1 MMNRSSLE
9 STCSTLSFSSDI
21 DIQTLASY
29 KIAPPHWTDRI
40 INAFS
45 EKQRKLLI
53 DTDGQSQL
61 ISVEESHKRL
71 QRFGFGL
78 ATIFLIIATILTGIY
93 IMERSFDG
101 NESPNMLFPMS
112 NSINSMQSKL
122 SKPIPKMVLWNM
134 MGHGNV
140 YKFILLKNLSFALDW
155 SIKLPSSSSSKVGFS
170 YSDQTAKFIGYS
182 HQKKLYMFSLSG
194 KHDPTLI
201 YKNNTHRTLP
211 KSKFKHGSLV
221 FPTSMV
227 LSSRFMLVFGSNFD
241 PFNDI
246 SPRQSRL
253 WSIGRQKWIK
263 GPMMPYPI
271 DAGCGTSLNR
281 THVVIFTLPLLPYN
295 TPIHNNTSCIGK
307 LTLDVNLLNWI
318 HVDPCFIP
326 EEMFLYEIR
335 IQSSPLFDKSGK
347 MYKQTLHL
355 KLKNQVF
362 KRVSFLLQGQWY
374 FGIKLEISITGTI

>member
-1 MMNRSSLE
+1 
-9 STCSTLSFSSDI
+9 
-21 DIQTLASY
+21 
-29 KIAPPHWTDRI
+29 
-40 INAFS
+40 
-45 EKQRKLLI
+45 
-53 DTDGQSQL
+53 
-61 ISVEESHKRL
+61 
-71 QRFGFGL
+71 
-78 ATIFLIIATILTGIY
+78 
-93 IMERSFDG
+93 
-101 NESPNMLFPMS
+101 
-112 NSINSMQSKL
+112 
-122 SKPIPKMVLWNM
+122 
-134 MGHGNV
+134 
-140 YKFILLKNLSFALDW
+140 
-155 SIKLPSSSSSKVGFS
+155 
-170 YSDQTAKFIGYS
+170 
-182 HQKKLYMFSLSG
+182 
-194 KHDPTLI
+194 
-201 YKNNTHRTLP
+201 
-211 KSKFKHGSLV
+211 
-221 FPTSMV
+221 MV

-281 THVVIFTLPLLPYN
+281 TYVVIFTLPLLPYN